1 MSSEGFSYL
10 IKIDTNGN
18 VVLPQLAANA
28 DKANI
33 SLRRIGKDSDK
44 SMAGL
49 NNTAK
54 QSSASLKPL
63 ENTARKAE
71 ASIRSLGNI
80 SEKSLQKL
88 KSHQANNAFTPL
100 AANAKKATESIKQ
113 LRNTANKK
121 LRVNADVVYNPQ
133 KEISFAPKVK
143 NPNGIF
149 KPLIQDAKQAE
160 KALRNLS
167 YTGNKSLSQLNKQ
180 ASKSKGTLRPLSSE
194 AKAASSHINK
204 IGNSSNRSFSTLY
217 RAGQKAKGLL
227 GSIRT
232 GSQKVITKIRQI
244 GSTSDKSFKRLER
257 NANHS
262 RTALSRL
269 RGMAAGL
276 GLTLTTGAAMAGLV
290 GTGAGFEKSMSNVQA
305 LSNATK
311 TEMVSLTKAAR
322 DAGAKT
328 AYTARESAD
337 AMGYL
342 ALAGYNAEQQ
352 ISALPATLNLAAA
365 GSIDLARSADIATNI
380 LSQYRMKAKDT
391 GVVVDQLAFTQ
402 SRFNTNI
409 EEAADAMNYWGPTAA
424 AMKIKLSESNAT
436 IGLLANN
443 GLKGSLATRALG
455 TSIVR
460 LSKPTTQMRQIMDE
474 LNLSFFDS
482 EGRFVGM
489 AGMVDIL
496 NQRMG
501 NLTDQ
506 QKQAALSTVFGSEA
520 IQEMNILLA
529 EGAGKIRYWT
539 NELENA
545 EGTAKRMSDTKL
557 DNLAGD
563 FQILKSSSQ
572 EVSLQIFEELSP
584 ALRAVTKEATLFIRN
599 MDTKKVSLMLKK
611 TVLQLRS
618 GVIWLGQHKRT
629 IINLGKALVVLKA
642 VTLSY
647 NAGIKLQAGLTTI
660 ATARKW
666 AYAAATKNA
675 AVANRALNMAIKAN
689 PLGLMLSTL
698 TAVIGAVTLFRD
710 RTKEAASAQRDMTLA
725 GIESQI
731 LKEESKG
738 LVADTKLD
746 TEKVNL
752 NSTSQR
758 QLVQIK
764 ESAIERKNKAE
775 DVISDLKAKAK
786 SSPEYKE
793 YARLAKKEKQ
803 TKIENGLYKPG
814 LSIQETIRK
823 KGLEE
828 KINKMPETQTG
839 LTLTQLQKVIND
851 NTGLIKKVSGL
862 IKPDEDTNSL
872 TKPVSNQIDDSNMSE
887 NIISGGASQKVV
899 NVSLEK
905 FQDNVNFNIYG
916 QIEELRDSMD
926 EMRQMFNENLMRIL
940 NSANQLA
947 N

>member
-49 NNTAK
+49 NATAK

-100 AANAKKATESIKQ
+100 AANAKKATESIRQ

-143 NPNGIF
+143 NPKQAVGIF

-180 ASKSKGTLRPLSSE
+180 ASKSNGTLRPLSSE

-409 EEAADAMNYWGPTAA
+409 EEAADAMNYFGPTAA
-424 AMKIKLSESNAT
+424 AMKISLAESNAT

-460 LSKPTTQMRQIMDE
+460 LSKPTTQMRQVMDE

-482 EGRFVGM
+482 EGRFVGV

-501 NLTDQ
+501 NLNDQ

-529 EGAGKIRYWT
+529 EGASKIRYWT

-545 EGTAKRMSDTKL
+545 EGKELKFSELLVNGNQELQSIKL
-557 DNLAGD
+557 EKNGD
-563 FQILKSSSQ
+563 FRFKSNTDIPRFYQLTISKNNFLVFMSFFCIFTLKC
-572 EVSLQIFEELSP
+572 F
-584 ALRAVTKEATLFIRN
+584 T
-599 MDTKKVSLMLKK
+599 
-611 TVLQLRS
+611 
-618 GVIWLGQHKRT
+618 
-629 IINLGKALVVLKA
+629 
-642 VTLSY
+642 
-647 NAGIKLQAGLTTI
+647 
-660 ATARKW
+660 
-666 AYAAATKNA
+666 
-675 AVANRALNMAIKAN
+675 
-689 PLGLMLSTL
+689 
-698 TAVIGAVTLFRD
+698 
-710 RTKEAASAQRDMTLA
+710 
-725 GIESQI
+725 
-731 LKEESKG
+731 
-738 LVADTKLD
+738 
-746 TEKVNL
+746 
-752 NSTSQR
+752 
-758 QLVQIK
+758 
-764 ESAIERKNKAE
+764 
-775 DVISDLKAKAK
+775 
-786 SSPEYKE
+786 
-793 YARLAKKEKQ
+793 
-803 TKIENGLYKPG
+803 
-814 LSIQETIRK
+814 
-823 KGLEE
+823 
-828 KINKMPETQTG
+828 
-839 LTLTQLQKVIND
+839 
-851 NTGLIKKVSGL
+851 
-862 IKPDEDTNSL
+862 
-872 TKPVSNQIDDSNMSE
+872 
-887 NIISGGASQKVV
+887 
-899 NVSLEK
+899 
-905 FQDNVNFNIYG
+905 
-916 QIEELRDSMD
+916 
-926 EMRQMFNENLMRIL
+926 
-940 NSANQLA
+940 
-947 N
+947 